1 MTKKNSEFSEF
12 IRLRQKGLFIFSILI
27 LGFLGFRFWTIIQ
40 KPALP
45 EKTLATPGITIELA
59 GTLHRTGLFHYSQP
73 PTVQQVLR
81 DSGWFLAD
89 QALSATNEKV
99 VPIPGAT
106 LMVSSGKNGKI
117 FIQQKPLSAKAL
129 WILGRP
135 LPLNRATPEDLDR
148 LPGIGPGLAL
158 RIVTYRQV
166 IGNFS
171 SLGQLMEVNG
181 IKEKNFEKI
190 KEISDSLAH
199 WHNLQLIGK
208 TMNSF

>member
-27 LGFLGFRFWTIIQ
+27 LGFLGFRFWAINQ
-40 KPALP
+40 KSTFP
-45 EKTLATPGITIELA
+45 EKALATPGITIELA
-59 GTLHRTGLFHYSQP
+59 GTVPRTGLLHYSQP

-99 VPIPGAT
+99 VLIQDAT
-106 LMVSSGKNGKI
+106 LMVSSGKNRET

-135 LPLNRATPEDLDR
+135 IPLNQATTEDLDR

-171 SLGQLMEVNG
+171 SLDQLMRVNG
-181 IKEKNFEKI
+181 IKGKTLEKI
-190 KEISDSLAH
+190 KGYLT
-199 WHNLQLIGK
+199 L
-208 TMNSF
+208 